1 MESLYSAIGIPLE
14 VSQKEE
20 EDPRIFFFPLDTK
33 ELYKVHVKNA
43 WWWLLLVWLANT
55 VFTNFAYMF
64 MS

>member
-20 EDPRIFFFPLDTK
+20 DQEFSFSLWTQ
-33 ELYKVHVKNA
+33 KNCTRCMSKRHDDA
-43 WWWLLLVWLANT
+43 LILVWLANT
-55 VFTNFAYMF
+55 VFTNFACMF